1 MRKKRFIAYL
11 LCVAMLMFCVACGK
25 KDTPATETPTE
36 AAQPGN
42 QQQDPGNQ
50 PPADTG
56 TPAPADPIDDALK
69 NDAPEHYDFAVE
81 VSINPDF
88 LLFVTGQEVVG
99 YKALNEDA
107 KKIEDRC
114 VIIGRPIDGA
124 VDDIVRFSE
133 QDGYLKDG
141 GTVNM
146 TIVSANCPKAQADEA
161 IQRAEE
167 TIQRVTEDIGI
178 QVAAEVHVEQ
188 NIEFAPEPDNPPGP
202 DPNDP
207 NQPGPDPNDPNGQ
220 PGPDPNDPNG
230 QPEPDPNDPNNPDP
244 NDPGNETHEPR
255 KPDEGCSVCQ
265 GTGVCERCD
274 GTGVV
279 ECIRCGGTGQLE
291 RTCWKCNGTKVDENG
306 NTCAECGGVGSHGT
320 DTCEDCH
327 GAGQCECEQCHG
339 TKQCPACG
347 GTGKKPD
354 D

>member
-1 MRKKRFIAYL
+1 MRKKRFITYL

-25 KDTPATETPTE
+25 KSTPATETPTE
-36 AAQPGN
+36 SAQPGN

-56 TPAPADPIDDALK
+56 TPAPPADPIDDALK

-88 LLFVTGQEVVG
+88 LLFVTGQEVIA

-107 KKIEDRC
+107 QKLEDRC
-114 VIIGRPIDGA
+114 AIVGRPVDGA
-124 VDDIVRFSE
+124 VEDIVRFSE

-141 GTVNM
+141 GTVEM
-146 TIVSANCPKAQADEA
+146 TIVNANCSKAQTDEV

-167 TIQRVTEDIGI
+167 TIQRVTDEVGI
-178 QVAAEVHVEQ
+178 QVISEVHIEENVE
-188 NIEFAPEPDNPPGP
+188 FDPEPNNPPGPAPNDPNNPNPNDPNGP

-207 NQPGPDPNDPNGQ
+207 DA
-220 PGPDPNDPNG
+220 
-230 QPEPDPNDPNNPDP
+230 
-244 NDPGNETHEPR
+244 GNHEPR
-255 KPDEGCSVCQ
+255 KQDEGCSVCW

-279 ECIRCGGTGQLE
+279 ECMRCGGTGNTAE
-291 RTCWKCNGTKVDENG
+291 GVCPDCNG
-306 NTCAECGGVGSHGT
+306 
-320 DTCEDCH
+320 
-327 GAGQCECEQCHG
+327 AGRCECEQCHG

>member
-1 MRKKRFIAYL
+1 MRKKRFITYL

-42 QQQDPGNQ
+42 QQDPGNQ

-207 NQPGPDPNDPNGQ
+207 NGQ

-230 QPEPDPNDPNNPDP
+230 QPEPDP

-274 GTGVV
+274 GTGLVD
-279 ECIRCGGTGQLE
+279 CMRCGGTGNTPE
-291 RTCWKCNGTKVDENG
+291 GVCPDCNG
-306 NTCAECGGVGSHGT
+306 
-320 DTCEDCH
+320 
-327 GAGQCECEQCHG
+327 AGRCECEQCHG
-339 TKQCPACG
+339 TKKCPACG

>member
-1 MRKKRFIAYL
+1 MRKKRFITYL

-36 AAQPGN
+36 TAQPGN

-56 TPAPADPIDDALK
+56 TPAPADPIEDALK

-141 GTVNM
+141 GTVEM

-220 PGPDPNDPNG
+220 PGPDPNDPNNPPPPG
-230 QPEPDPNDPNNPDP
+230 PDDPNDPN
-244 NDPGNETHEPR
+244 GNEPGGEPR
-255 KPDEGCSVCQ
+255 KPDEGCSVCW
-265 GTGVCERCD
+265 GTGDCERCD
-274 GTGVV
+274 ATGVV
-279 ECIRCGGTGQLE
+279 DCLR
-291 RTCWKCNGTKVDENG
+291 CNGTGKEGNG
-306 NTCAECGGVGSHGT
+306 VCP
-320 DTCEDCH
+320 DCN
-327 GAGQCECEQCHG
+327 GAGRCECEQCHG
-339 TKQCPACG
+339 TKKCPACG

-354 D
+354 N

>member
-25 KDTPATETPTE
+25 KDTPATESPTE
-36 AAQPGN
+36 TAQPGN

-56 TPAPADPIDDALK
+56 TPVPADPIDDALK

-207 NQPGPDPNDPNGQ
+207 NGQPGPDPNDPNGQPGPDPNDPNGQ

-255 KPDEGCSVCQ
+255 KPDEGCSVCW

-274 GTGVV
+274 GTGLVD
-279 ECIRCGGTGQLE
+279 CMR
-291 RTCWKCNGTKVDENG
+291 CNGTGKEGNG
-306 NTCAECGGVGSHGT
+306 VCP
-320 DTCEDCH
+320 DCN
-327 GAGQCECEQCHG
+327 GAGRCECEQCHG
-339 TKQCPACG
+339 TKKCPACG

>member
-1 MRKKRFIAYL
+1 MRKKRFITYL

-25 KDTPATETPTE
+25 KDTPATDTPTE
-36 AAQPGN
+36 PAQPGN

-207 NQPGPDPNDPNGQ
+207 NNPDPSDPNGQ
-220 PGPDPNDPNG
+220 PGPDPNDPNNPPPPG
-230 QPEPDPNDPNNPDP
+230 PDDPNDPN
-244 NDPGNETHEPR
+244 GNEPGGEPR
-255 KPDEGCSVCQ
+255 KPDEGCSVCW
-265 GTGVCERCD
+265 GTGDCERCD
-274 GTGVV
+274 ATGVV
-279 ECIRCGGTGQLE
+279 DCMR
-291 RTCWKCNGTKVDENG
+291 CNGTGKEGNG
-306 NTCAECGGVGSHGT
+306 VCP
-320 DTCEDCH
+320 DCN
-327 GAGQCECEQCHG
+327 GAGRCECEQCHG
-339 TKQCPACG
+339 TKKCPACG